1 MRTESGSDGF
11 VVQPTHVADPELR
24 RRLLPW
30 AIAGVTVILLVAAA
44 VGFTYTPY
52 FHASTISVRGETHL
66 SEAAVLRIAGLGPG
80 TNVFHVDRLAA
91 ERRLERDPWIRS
103 AAVTRTLPH
112 TLTVAVSE
120 RTAVAIVTAGTTA
133 MLVAAD
139 GTLLGRAADGE
150 VLPHI
155 ATIDGT
161 GPDAIQAVRVGGH
174 VVAAMP
180 AALRPLVES
189 VAIDLDGSVTVQTT
203 TGVTVTYGDTS
214 QLVAKGQSLLA
225 VLDYARSKQMA
236 LAAVDVTVPGAP
248 TASLPS
254 GIAALVG
261 R

>member
-1 MRTESGSDGF
+1 MRTESGTDGF

-30 AIAGVTVILLVAAA
+30 AIAGVTLIVLLSAA

-52 FHASTISVRGETHL
+52 FRASAISVSGESHL
-66 SEAAVLRIAGLGPG
+66 SEAAVLRIAGLGPD
-80 TNVFHVDRLAA
+80 TNVFHMDRLGA
-91 ERRLERDPWIRS
+91 EQRLEHDPWIKR
-103 AAVTRTLPH
+103 ATVTRSLPH
-112 TLTVAVSE
+112 TLTVVVSE
-120 RTAVAIVTAGTTA
+120 RTSVAIVTAGKTA

-139 GTLLGRAADGE
+139 GTLLGPAAFEE

-155 ATIDGT
+155 ATLDST
-161 GPDAIQAVRVGGH
+161 GADTTRSVRVGGH

-180 AALRPLVES
+180 TALRPLVES
-189 VAIDLDGSVTVQTT
+189 VAVELDGSVTVQTT
-203 TGVTVTYGDTS
+203 TGVTVTYGDTT

-225 VLDYARSKQMA
+225 VIDYARSRHMA

-254 GIAALVG
+254 GIAVLVG

>member
-1 MRTESGSDGF
+1 M
-11 VVQPTHVADPELR
+11 ADPELR

-30 AIAGVTVILLVAAA
+30 AIVGVTLIVLVSAA

-52 FHASTISVRGETHL
+52 FHASAISVSGESHL
-66 SEAAVLRIAGLGPG
+66 SEAAVLRIAGLGPD

-91 ERRLERDPWIRS
+91 ERRLEHNPWIKS
-103 AAVTRTLPH
+103 ATVTRSLPR
-112 TLTVAVSE
+112 TLTVVVAE
-120 RTAVAIVTAGTTA
+120 RTAVAIVTAGKTA

-139 GTLLGRAADGE
+139 GTLLGPSAQGQ

-155 ATIDGT
+155 ATLDST
-161 GPDAIQAVRVGGH
+161 GAATTQAVRIGGH
-174 VVAAMP
+174 IVAAMP

-189 VAIDLDGSVTVQTT
+189 VAVDLDGSVTVQTT
-203 TGVTVTYGDTS
+203 TGVTATYGDTT

-225 VLDYARSKQMA
+225 VLDYAQSRHVT